1 MEKKKKMNSR
11 RRRDIEEEETQ
22 YLPHELI
29 ITQILPRLPVKSLIR
44 VSNAFMALLKYND
57 KGQLLEHESYCEDPL
72 GAQVT
77 MYTESLLSL
86 PGPGDNVQA

>member
-11 RRRDIEEEETQ
+11 RRRDMEEEETQ

-44 VSNAFMALLKYND
+44 FKCMALLKYND

-77 MYTESLLSL
+77 VYTESLLSL

>member
-1 MEKKKKMNSR
+1 MSFPLGAFRHYTLQNVV
-11 RRRDIEEEETQ
+11 I
-22 YLPHELI
+22 
-29 ITQILPRLPVKSLIR
+29 SLEQ
-44 VSNAFMALLKYND
+44 MALLKYND

-77 MYTESLLSL
+77 VYTESLLSL